1 MTPKA
6 FKISHKGSLID
17 RKYFKNIK
25 QTRRGTWQEN
35 QDSILRTIIL
45 H

>member
-6 FKISHKGSLID
+6 FKIWHKVSLAE
-17 RKYFKNIK
+17 RNYFKNIK
-25 QTRRGTWQEN
+25 QTRRGTWKEN

-45 H
+45 Y